1 MKRSTLTGAHKL
13 MTVCDVRNFNS
24 LLLPVGRQS
33 DNKIPERRRKQEAK
47 LVLLLHYGA
56 VKLANLSNTF
66 LPEVGFCV
74 TVENIFKYTQP
85 LQRLRTVSYRH
96 VL

>member
-1 MKRSTLTGAHKL
+1 MKKITLTGTHKL
-13 MTVCDVRNFNS
+13 MTACDVRNFSS
-24 LLLPVGRQS
+24 LPLPME
-33 DNKIPERRRKQEAK
+33 DNLTTKSLSEEGSRKNP
-47 LVLLLHYGA
+47 VLLLHCGA
-56 VKLANLSNTF
+56 VQLANLSNTF

-74 TVENIFKYTQP
+74 TVENTFRYTQP